1 MLKKTVL
8 INGGIG
14 LAIVGLA
21 GGTYL
26 VVSGAQQTPAAA
38 VSRTLAVSKADLS
51 AVATASGNVSPAS
64 TTVINAQNCT
74 GPIAT
79 VAAAVG
85 QQVAAGQVLATI
97 DPTNT
102 QNALTVAQAQLDA
115 ANAQASQQ
123 QTTAGNQVAAA
134 NQGLVN
140 AQQSA
145 ALDAGQQ
152 AAAAAAAQNQVAADN
167 AALATAQGNA
177 TAQPANQ
184 QYQSAL
190 SAAQSQ
196 QAKDTQALTQAQNQ
210 QASSALKDRQQVAT
224 AQTQVN
230 SAANSAAPTSNS
242 TSAQIAVD
250 TAKKNL
256 AACSLAAPVAGTIT
270 AVNAVVG
277 GNAGSG
283 STGSSSSASA
293 GSSSAAGSA
302 GASSAGSSASSG
314 LITIS
319 DTAHLEVVAS
329 FAESD
334 ISAMK
339 VGDDAVFTFPALKPD
354 ASDSA
359 APVTGK
365 ITAIA
370 QTATTTNNVVSYPV
384 TVSIGNPPAA
394 LRLGQSATISV
405 TTATASQA
413 LVVPTLAITTTGSRQ
428 LVTVVKNGTTTAVRV
443 TTGISANG
451 RTQVLTG
458 LSDGDQIELP
468 AISSA
473 LDTGTTT
480 TRTGT
485 GGFGGAGGSG
495 FSGGTGGRGAGG
507 TGAGGT
513 GGTGAGGTG
522 SGSTSGK

>member
-1 MLKKTVL
+1 MLKKTLL

-26 VVSGAQQTPAAA
+26 VVSGVPHASAAT

-74 GPIAT
+74 GPIAA
-79 VAAAVG
+79 VNAAIG
-85 QQVAAGQVLATI
+85 QQVSAGQVLVSI
-97 DPTNT
+97 DPTNA

-115 ANAQASQQ
+115 ANAQAAQQ
-123 QTTAGNQVAAA
+123 QASAANQAASA

-140 AQQSA
+140 AEQSA
-145 ALDAGQQ
+145 ALDASQQ
-152 AAAAAAAQNQVAADN
+152 SAAVSSAQNQVAADN
-167 AALATAQGNA
+167 TALTTAQNNA
-177 TAQPANQ
+177 NAQPSNQ

-190 SAAQSQ
+190 SSAQAQ
-196 QAKDTQALTQAQNQ
+196 LAKDNQALAQAQNQ
-210 QASSALKDRQQVAT
+210 QASGALKDKQQVAT

-230 SAANSAAPTSNS
+230 AAASSASPATNTTA
-242 TSAQIAVD
+242 AQIAVD
-250 TAKKNL
+250 TAQKNL
-256 AACSLAAPVAGTIT
+256 SACSLTAPVAGTVT

-283 STGSSSSASA
+283 SSGSSGS
-293 GSSSAAGSA
+293 GSSNGASGSGSAGSA
-302 GASSAGSSASSG
+302 GSGQSASSGSSASSG
-314 LITIS
+314 LVTIS

-339 VGDDAVFTFPALKPD
+339 VDDDAVFTFPALKPD
-354 ASDSA
+354 TSDTAST

-384 TVSIGNPPAA
+384 TVSITNPPAG
-394 LRLGQSATISV
+394 LRLGQSANISV
-405 TTATASQA
+405 TTATASEA
-413 LVVPTLAITTTGSRQ
+413 LVVPTLAITTTGARQ
-428 LVTVVKNGTTTAVRV
+428 SVTVIQNGTPTAVRV

-458 LSDGDQIELP
+458 LAEGDQIELP
-468 AISSA
+468 AISSS
-473 LDTGTTT
+473 LDTTST
-480 TRTGT
+480 TRTGAGGF

-495 FSGGTGGRGAGG
+495 GSGFRGGSGAA
-507 TGAGGT
+507 GA
-513 GGTGAGGTG
+513 G
-522 SGSTSGK
+522 SGSTGGK

>member
-14 LAIVGLA
+14 LAIAGLA

-26 VVSGAQQTPAAA
+26 VVSGAQQAPATA

-79 VAAAVG
+79 VTAAVG

-97 DPTNT
+97 DPTNA
-102 QNALTVAQAQLDA
+102 QNALTVAQAQLDT
-115 ANAQASQQ
+115 ANAQAGQQ

-134 NQGLVN
+134 NQGMVN

-145 ALDAGQQ
+145 ALDADQQ
-152 AAAAAAAQNQVAADN
+152 AAAVAAAQNQVATDN

-177 TAQPANQ
+177 AAQPANQ
-184 QYQSAL
+184 QYQAAL

-196 QAKDTQALTQAQNQ
+196 LAKDSQALTQAQNQ
-210 QASSALKDRQQVAT
+210 AASSALKDRQQVAT

-230 SAANSAAPTSNS
+230 SAANSAAPTSNT

-250 TAKKNL
+250 TAQKNL

-283 STGSSSSASA
+283 STGSSGSASSSA
-293 GSSSAAGSA
+293 GSSSSA
-302 GASSAGSSASSG
+302 GTSSASSG

-354 ASDSA
+354 ASGSA

-370 QTATTTNNVVSYPV
+370 QTATTTSNVVSYPV
-384 TVSIGNPPAA
+384 TVSISNPPAA

-443 TTGISANG
+443 TTGINANG

-458 LSDGDQIELP
+458 LSDGDEIELP

-485 GGFGGAGGSG
+485 GGFGGAGGAG
-495 FSGGTGGRGAGG
+495 FGGGTGGRGAGG
-507 TGAGGT
+507 TG
-513 GGTGAGGTG
+513 
-522 SGSTSGK
+522 SGSTGGK